1 MKNNREVL
9 AVSTRRRVLSYLISA
24 LLCIQ
29 PVAPALA
36 ASIEVASGNTHTE
49 NAANGVPVVNI
60 ATPNGTG
67 VSHNQ
72 YQNFNVGKEGL
83 ILNNATEALNQTQ
96 LGGLIQNNPNLKAG
110 QEANAIINEVVGAN
124 RSQLQ
129 GYTEVA
135 GKQANV
141 MVANPYGITCS
152 GCGFINTPN
161 VTLTTGKPVLDAQGN
176 VQALEVSKGT
186 ITIEGQGLDASNS
199 SSLAII
205 SRATEVNA
213 AVYAKDLSVISGSNR
228 VGSDGSITP
237 IAGEGAAPRVAIDTG
252 ALGGMYANRIHM
264 VSSEKGVGVN
274 LGNLNARQ
282 GDIQLDA
289 NGKLTLN
296 NTLSQGNLTLQA
308 DELALQGNHKAGG
321 DIRLTSRG
329 QTEIKQGAVSSAG
342 NVTLNS
348 QGQITVGNGT
358 VAAGNNVSLNTQQ
371 SLQLNSATVAAGVN
385 AEGTVGS
392 QGEVQLDAQ
401 HQLWNNSQVSAGQV
415 KAKGQQSIQQDAA
428 SRVTG
433 LTDVSLEGGHL
444 ALDGNVSAG
453 QNIALNGTRLQTGAQ
468 SKIQAQKSLN
478 VATTERV
485 DSLGEMSSG
494 NSLSLSTGEWI
505 NQGLFATNGNST
517 INATS
522 LNNQGKIQAQGLQNI
537 TAGTINNSGIMLS
550 GGQTILTADNITLS
564 GSLGS
569 QQALNL
575 TARQWLKVEPSG
587 LLLSDGSMTLQSAQV
602 DLAGSA
608 KAQQDI
614 RLNTI
619 TLNTFGGSQLLS
631 DAHIAVMASASTL
644 AGLISAGGTF
654 SLDSPLL
661 TALDTAHIQARQGMA
676 LNASQSALLQGT
688 LASGGGLTL
697 TSTNINQQGI
707 MQSDAVLS
715 LNGTTIN
722 QQGTLQG
729 QNVRIDGQTLTNS
742 GTVLALNQLDV
753 NTQLTDNQ
761 SSGRL
766 FSGGN
771 LTLISDV
778 LNHSGQ
784 ILALTD
790 ISVRLN
796 QDFTHN
802 STIAAG
808 NSLSLSTA
816 GALTQNGTLQGQ
828 SVSLTSGGILTSQGK
843 IAAGSGTLSLSA
855 ADIELGDNSNLQSG
869 GNIEITSQNSITHS
883 GFTGAAGDLRLSAV
897 NDITNSSL
905 LYAAGDMQLFA
916 EKISNLK
923 GDILAGNSLWMQKDA
938 AGNANSLVLNSSGT
952 IETIDGDITINT
964 SQFKNS
970 YLDFQVNKITTSEEN
985 NNDSFLISSLL
996 DGTASFFVDDGIE
1009 YLGVLKSDISK
1020 EIFEYRYQIGD
1031 SETIT
1036 VNTVGNAGRIV
1047 SGRDL
1052 NIFATSLENQT
1063 SVMFAGRDIT
1073 LIGGNLNNQSYQA
1086 GTSVLEKIYTRD
1098 FAEYMSFAYV
1108 HRLRDIKYSTPTGPL
1123 YQAVIQA
1130 GGDVYAYFD
1139 EDISN
1144 TTTVANAGDV
1154 NHTLDIPTLDDFH
1167 SLSLPNGLNGLFIT
1181 SQDPDS
1187 AYLITTNPKLDGL
1200 GGLDNSLFNDLY
1212 GMLGMRPGSAPY
1224 ETDSRFTDKN
1234 KVIGSAYFLDRLNL
1248 NPDYDYRFLGD
1259 AAFDTRYISD
1269 AMLKQTGSRYI
1280 NGVGSDLSQMQYL
1293 IDNAAQAYG
1302 SLGLTFGVSLTAE
1315 QIARLDKSIVWWE
1328 PMTIQGQTVLAPKLY
1343 LAKNDVTAVSGS
1355 VIKGGHVELEAGRVI
1370 NSNGSILADNSLFID
1385 SWSTIDNINAG
1396 QIKAGGYLS
1405 MFAMDDINNI
1415 GSTIRGQQVTL
1426 VSLDGSIINRTETQ
1440 QWSVSGNAGG
1450 FGLNSKNQT
1459 LAFSQ
1464 TDVGDIASIQSE
1476 GSLSLNAG
1484 KNIELTASRVSTD
1497 SGTLS
1502 LSAGQ
1507 DINIL
1512 TAEQSQSVQVGK
1524 NKTEA
1529 QGALSSFLESG
1540 DGLSMFAGRD
1550 INAQAA
1556 SISAEDS
1563 VALIAGRDVNLTT
1576 VESREYEETHGK
1588 RKKEI
1593 TESVR
1598 QQGTEILS
1606 GDKTTIIAGRDVTAE
1621 AANVVAGSDI
1631 ALNAG
1636 RNVTLTTATE
1646 SDYHYKEEKKSS
1658 GGFLSKKTT
1667 HTISEDSATR
1677 EKGTLLSG
1685 DNVTVT
1691 AGNDLTVKGSSVVGD
1706 ADVRLNAGNDVNI
1719 IAATDT
1725 DTSWRFKETKKSG
1738 VMGTGGI
1745 GITIGTSKTTH
1756 DRREAGTTQSQSAST
1771 VGSTGGNVSIAAGN
1785 QVRVSGSDVIANR
1798 DINITGDSVVIDPGH
1813 DKRTVDQ
1820 KFEQKSTGITVA
1832 LSGAVGGA
1840 INNAVSAAQSAKS
1853 ESDDRLA
1860 ALHGVKAALSGVQA
1874 AQGVELAQVNGDPNN
1889 GMGISVSL
1897 SHQKSKSEQ
1906 HHQSDNVSGST
1917 INAGNNLTITATG
1930 NNKAT
1935 PGSNSGDIIIAGSQ
1949 VKAGGDTS
1957 LSAQNDVL
1965 LTGAANTQKTTGS
1978 NSSSGGNVGISF
1990 GGGSNGAGLS
2000 IFAGVNTSKGKEK
2013 GNGTEW
2019 TETTLDSG
2027 KSLTITSGRDTT
2039 LNGALVSADK
2049 VTVDAGRDL
2058 TISSQQDSEDYNSK
2072 QHSVAAGGSFT
2083 IGSMTG
2089 SGYINA
2095 SQSKMKSDYD
2105 SVQEQSGIYAGKGG
2119 FDITVGN
2126 HTQLDGG
2133 VISSTATEE
2142 KNNLSTG
2149 TLGWTDIH
2157 NEADYKV
2164 QHQGVGISGGAM
2176 PSQGGDFTGNL
2187 AGGMLTGVNKSG
2199 HAEGTTQSAI
2209 ANGNITIR
2217 DEANQKQDIAD
2228 LSRDT
2233 ENANG
2238 SIGKI
2243 FDKEKEQKRLETVQA
2258 IGEIGQQAADIVR
2271 TQGEIAKQ
2279 KAMKDPDALAAAKAQ
2294 LVKEGN
2300 SDPSA
2305 KDIAEQAGRTAMQDY
2320 GTGSSLQRG
2329 ISGATAAIQ
2338 ALAGGGNIGAVLS
2351 SAAAPELA
2359 HMLKPLEGDK
2369 AASAVAH
2376 AILGAVNAQLNG
2388 GNAGAGAAGAAT
2400 GELIGSLIIEQL
2412 YPDVPKGQLNEEQKQ
2427 TVSLL
2432 STLAAGLAGGVTGDS
2447 SASALAGAQA
2457 GKNAVENNSVTVD
2470 KGRESIKESATWWK
2484 EQVRDKLGENTA
2496 SQLANGLINF
2506 TSESGDLVMAGGDTA
2521 FDAMAVLASCATGD
2535 GYCSQAQSDLAKKDA
2550 AVAGMLNAIM
2560 NGDAW
2565 EGIKATTVKAAN
2577 GDQRALEN
2585 VAGILT
2591 GIVVPV
2597 KALSGGGS
2605 ADKVVVKPGTPKVM
2619 EEGSPQQ
2626 TTTTRPSP
2634 SQSEKDIGADLGP
2647 NARPQVSFKNGQE
2660 VPYGTAGSVR
2670 PDWCVGSTCSIEVK
2684 NYTIGSNINGLIN
2697 NVSKQAIERQTH
2709 LPSGMKQE
2717 IVIDVR
2723 GQTITPIQRIKIVQG
2738 IVNKSNGAIDNS
2750 SIRFKT
2756 DN

>member
-1 MKNNREVL
+1 MKNNMDVL
-9 AVSTRRRVLSYLISA
+9 PVSTRRRVLSYLISA

-29 PVAPALA
+29 PIAPALA
-36 ASIEVASGNTHTE
+36 AGIDVASGNTHTD
-49 NAANGVPVVNI
+49 NAPNGVPVVNI
-60 ATPNGTG
+60 ATPNGAG

-83 ILNNATEALNQTQ
+83 ILNNATGALNQTQ

-186 ITIEGQGLDASNS
+186 ITIEGQGLDASNN

-385 AEGTVGS
+385 AEGAVGS
-392 QGEVQLDAQ
+392 QGTAQLDAQ
-401 HQLWNNSQVSAGQV
+401 HQLWNNSQISAGQV

-428 SRVTG
+428 SHVTG
-433 LTDVSLEGGHL
+433 LTNVSLEGGHL

-453 QNIALNGTRLQTGAQ
+453 QNIALSGTRLQTGAQ
-468 SKIQAQKSLN
+468 SKIQAQQNLN

-494 NSLSLSTGEWI
+494 NSLSLSTGEWG

-522 LNNQGKIQAQGLQNI
+522 LNNQGKIQAQGSQNI
-537 TAGTINNSGIMLS
+537 TAGTVNNSGIMLS
-550 GGQTILTADNITLS
+550 GGQTVLTGDNVTLS

-569 QQALNL
+569 QQGLNL

-587 LLLSDGSMTLQSAQV
+587 LLLSDGSMTLQSAQL

-614 RLNTI
+614 RLNTT
-619 TLNTFGGSQLLS
+619 TLNTFSGSQLLS

-654 SLDSPLL
+654 SLYSPLL

-697 TSTNINQQGI
+697 TSADINQQGI
-707 MQSDAVLS
+707 MQSDAALT
-715 LNGTTIN
+715 LYGTTIN

-729 QNVRIDGQTLTNS
+729 QNVSVNVQTLTNS

-796 QDFTHN
+796 QDFTHS

-828 SVSLTSGGILTSQGK
+828 SVSLTSGGKLTSQGK
-843 IAAGSGTLSLSA
+843 IAAGSGTLSLNA

-916 EKISNLK
+916 DKISNLK

-964 SQFKNS
+964 GHLLNERDGLTVTQTER
-970 YLDFQVNKITTSEEN
+970 D
-985 NNDSFLISSLL
+985 LISEYDWLSSTEATLSHDDVAL
-996 DGTASFFVDDGIE
+996 DLYGYWYAPSSNDNGGDFGYFVHYFAPALNE
-1009 YLGVLKSDISK
+1009 WRK
-1020 EIFEYRYQIGD
+1020 ELAVAVSSIAVTSNGK
-1031 SETIT
+1031 
-1036 VNTVGNAGRIV
+1036 AGRIA

-1052 NIFATSLENQT
+1052 VITS
-1063 SVMFAGRDIT
+1063 GRLDNYASDI
-1073 LIGGNLNNQSYQA
+1073 LANGDAYLSGGSLNNQSWFSGSETQYQTYQYKPNTLD
-1086 GTSVLEKIYTRD
+1086 GKLIGDLINYTIIRDSEGKILSYYDVDRDEYIRFTSGNFVYTATGDRRFERSD
-1098 FAEYMSFAYV
+1098 DSELY
-1108 HRLRDIKYSTPTGPL
+1108 RST
-1123 YQAVIQA
+1123 IQA
-1130 GGDVYAYFD
+1130 GGNLYASFD
-1139 EDISN
+1139 NDISN
-1144 TTTVANAGDV
+1144 TTTVANAG
-1154 NHTLDIPTLDDFH
+1154 NISH
-1167 SLSLPNGLNGLFIT
+1167 SLEAPALSGFGDLSLPNGLNGLFIT

-1187 AYLITTNPKLDGL
+1187 PYLITTNPKLDGL

-1302 SLGLTFGVSLTAE
+1302 SLRLTFGVSLTAE

-1415 GSTIRGQQVTL
+1415 GSTIRGQQVAL
-1426 VSLDGSIINRTETQ
+1426 ESLDGSIINRTETQ

-1476 GSLSLNAG
+1476 GCLSLNAG
-1484 KNIELTASRVSTD
+1484 KNIELTASEVSTEK
-1497 SGTLS
+1497 GPLT

-1512 TAEQSQSVQVGK
+1512 TAQQSQSVQVGK

-1529 QGALSSFLESG
+1529 QGVLSSSLVSG
-1540 DGLSMFAGRD
+1540 GSLNMAAGRD

-1556 SISAEDS
+1556 EITAEDS
-1563 VALIAGRDVNLTT
+1563 VSLAAGRDVNLTT
-1576 VESREYEETHGK
+1576 AESREYQETHGK
-1588 RKKEI
+1588 RKQEI

-1598 QQGTEILS
+1598 QQGTEIVS
-1606 GDKTTIIAGRDVTAE
+1606 GKHVQIIAGQDINAQAASVTAKE
-1621 AANVVAGSDI
+1621 DI
-1631 ALNAG
+1631 YANAG
-1636 RNVTLTTATE
+1636 RDINILTATE
-1646 SDYHYKEEKKSS
+1646 SDYRFFEETKKKS
-1658 GGFLSKKTT
+1658 GFMSKTVT
-1667 HTISEDSATR
+1667 HKVEQDYATY
-1677 EKGTLLSG
+1677 EKGSLLSG
-1685 DNVTVT
+1685 DNVTLS
-1691 AGNDLTVKGSSVVGD
+1691 AGNDLNITGSSVIGD
-1706 ADVRLNAGNDVNI
+1706 GDLKLKAGNNVNILAAVEEQSTYRLNE
-1719 IAATDT
+1719 
-1725 DTSWRFKETKKSG
+1725 KKKSG
-1738 VMGTGGI
+1738 VFSGG
-1745 GITIGTSKTTH
+1745 GLGFTIGTTSSRH
-1756 DRREAGTTQSQSAST
+1756 QIDDASTTQSQSASMI
-1771 VGSTGGNVSIAAGN
+1771 GSTGGSVSILAGG
-1785 QVRVSGSDVIANR
+1785 QAHIGGSDVIASK
-1798 DINITGDSVVIDPGH
+1798 DINIIADNVLIDPGH
-1813 DKRTVDQ
+1813 DLRQRDEKY
-1820 KFEQKSTGITVA
+1820 EQKTQGLSLA
-1832 LSGAVGGA
+1832 LSGVVGGA
-1840 INNAVSAAQSAKS
+1840 INSGFTAAQQAKD

-1860 ALHGVKAALSGVQA
+1860 ALNGVKSALYGVQA
-1874 AQGVELAQVNGDPNN
+1874 VQGAVLDNLKDVKDKSDNLI
-1889 GMGISVSL
+1889 GISASIG
-1897 SHQKSKSEQ
+1897 SQKSSSQQ
-1906 HHQSDNVSGST
+1906 HLDQNTIKGSAL
-1917 INAGNNLTITATG
+1917 NAGNNLNIIAYG
-1930 NNKAT
+1930 KGDSAA
-1935 PGSNSGDIIIAGSQ
+1935 SGDIVIAGSQ
-1949 VKAGGDTS
+1949 LKAGGDTT
-1957 LSAQNDVL
+1957 LSAKRDIL
-1965 LTGAANTQKTTGS
+1965 LTGAANTQKTTGK
-1978 NSSSGGNVGISF
+1978 NSSSGGAIGVSVGV
-1990 GGGSNGAGLS
+1990 GTEGKMGVS
-2000 IFAGVNTSKGKEK
+2000 IFANANKSSGHEK
-2013 GNGTEW
+2013 GDGTQW
-2019 TETTLDSG
+2019 AETTIDTG
-2027 KSLTITSGRDTT
+2027 NQLTINSQRDTA
-2039 LNGALVSADK
+2039 LIGALVSGEQ
-2049 VTVDAGRDL
+2049 VTMNVGRDL
-2058 TISSQQDSEDYNSK
+2058 WLQSQQDSDNYDAK
-2072 QHSVAAGGSFT
+2072 QQSVSGGISIPIWGSNAGGNFSY
-2083 IGSMTG
+2083 SRD
-2089 SGYINA
+2089 
-2095 SQSKMKSDYD
+2095 KMHSTYD
-2105 SVQEQSGIYAGKGG
+2105 SVQEQTGIYAGLGG

-2126 HTQLDGG
+2126 HTQLDGA
-2133 VISSTATEE
+2133 VISSTASAD
-2142 KNNLSTG
+2142 KNQLDTG
-2149 TLGWTDIH
+2149 TLGFSNIENKAEFKT
-2157 NEADYKV
+2157 E
-2164 QHQGVGISGGAM
+2164 HQGVGISA
-2176 PSQGGDFTGNL
+2176 GGDGGGKFIGNV
-2187 AGGMLTGVNKSG
+2187 AGGMIAAGGNDGS
-2199 HAEGTTQSAI
+2199 ASGTTQAAI
-2209 ANGNITIR
+2209 SDGTIIIR
-2217 DEANQKQDIAD
+2217 DRENQQQDIAD
-2228 LSRDT
+2228 LSRDV

-2238 SIGKI
+2238 SISPI
-2243 FDKEKEQKRLETVQA
+2243 FDKEKEQNRLKEIQL
-2258 IGEIGQQAADIVR
+2258 IGEIGGQMIDIVA
-2271 TQGEIAKQ
+2271 TQGAIYGEKAK
-2279 KAMKDPDALAAAKAQ
+2279 KDPAALAQAEADLRAGGLAVTQEAIEKKAYENG
-2294 LVKEGN
+2294 L
-2300 SDPSA
+2300 
-2305 KDIAEQAGRTAMQDY
+2305 RTF
-2320 GTGSSLQRG
+2320 GTGSNVQRATQAAVAALQG
-2329 ISGATAAIQ
+2329 LAGGDMSQ
-2338 ALAGGGNIGAVLS
+2338 ALAG
-2351 SAAAPELA
+2351 AAAPYVANVIKDLTKGNDEA
-2359 HMLKPLEGDK
+2359 NIM
-2369 AASAVAH
+2369 AH
-2376 AILGAVNAQLNG
+2376 AVLGAVVAHVNG
-2388 GNAGAGAAGAAT
+2388 NSALAGATGAAM
-2400 GELIGSLIIEQL
+2400 GEYIAKQL
-2412 YPDVPKGQLNEEQKQ
+2412 YPDTARDMLTEEQRQ
-2427 TVSLL
+2427 TISLL
-2432 STLAAGLAGGVTGDS
+2432 STVAAGLAGGVTGDS
-2447 SASALAGAQA
+2447 TADAFAGAQA
-2457 GKNAVENNSVTVD
+2457 GKNAVENNALGRCDPATCFDTVD
-2470 KGRESIKESATWWK
+2470 VIGGGGRS
-2484 EQVRDKLGENTA
+2484 
-2496 SQLANGLINF
+2496 
-2506 TSESGDLVMAGGDTA
+2506 
-2521 FDAMAVLASCATGD
+2521 TG
-2535 GYCSQAQSDLAKKDA
+2535 A
-2550 AVAGMLNAIM
+2550 
-2560 NGDAW
+2560 
-2565 EGIKATTVKAAN
+2565 
-2577 GDQRALEN
+2577 
-2585 VAGILT
+2585 
-2591 GIVVPV
+2591 
-2597 KALSGGGS
+2597 SGGGGGAVGLAAILAAIFGDDTPPVPNVGGNLTDAEKTDMGGTGS
-2605 ADKVVVKPGTPKVM
+2605 GTPGGWGPEDEQDARNRGQHEEYKDELRQGM
-2619 EEGSPQQ
+2619 EK
-2626 TTTTRPSP
+2626 PSV
-2634 SQSEKDIGADLGP
+2634 KDSNLSNIIDDLYRP
-2647 NARPQVSFKNGQE
+2647 NAK
-2660 VPYGTAGSVR
+2660 
-2670 PDWCVGSTCSIEVK
+2670 VGSGSTADAVRYELATGNKVGGRGHVEKAQTYSKALQDWLNK
-2684 NYTIGSNINGLIN
+2684 NPKASPGDRAAAE
-2697 NVSKQAIERQTH
+2697 NVLKDLQNS
-2709 LPSGMKQE
+2709 L
-2717 IVIDVR
+2717 R
-2723 GQTITPIQRIKIVQG
+2723 GK
-2738 IVNKSNGAIDNS
+2738 
-2750 SIRFKT
+2750 
-2756 DN
+2756 

>member
-1 MKNNREVL
+1 MDVL
-9 AVSTRRRVLSYLISA
+9 PVSTRRRVLSYLISA

-36 ASIEVASGNTHTE
+36 AGIDVASGNTHTE

-60 ATPNGTG
+60 ATPNGAG

-83 ILNNATEALNQTQ
+83 ILNNATGALNQTQ

-296 NTLSQGNLTLQA
+296 NTLSQGNLTVQA

-342 NVTLNS
+342 NVMLNS

-385 AEGTVGS
+385 AEGAVGS
-392 QGEVQLDAQ
+392 QGTAQLDAQ
-401 HQLWNNSQVSAGQV
+401 YQLWNNSQISAGQV

-428 SRVTG
+428 SRITG
-433 LTDVSLEGGHL
+433 LTNVSLEGGHL

-453 QNIALNGTRLQTGAQ
+453 QNIALSGTRLQTGAQ
-468 SKIQAQKSLN
+468 SKIQAQQNLN

-517 INATS
+517 INTTS
-522 LNNQGKIQAQGLQNI
+522 LNNQGKIQTQGLQNI
-537 TAGTINNSGIMLS
+537 TAGTVNNSGIMLS

-569 QQALNL
+569 QQGLNL

-614 RLNTI
+614 RLNTT

-631 DAHIAVMASASTL
+631 DAHIAVIASASTL

-661 TALDTAHIQARQGMA
+661 TALDTAHIQARQGMV

-697 TSTNINQQGI
+697 TSADINQQGI
-707 MQSDAVLS
+707 MQSDAALT
-715 LNGTTIN
+715 LYGTTIN

-729 QNVRIDGQTLTNS
+729 QNVSVNAQTLTNS
-742 GTVLALNQLDV
+742 GTVLALNQLDI

-828 SVSLTSGGILTSQGK
+828 SVSLTSGGKLTSQGK
-843 IAAGSGTLSLSA
+843 IAAGSGTLSLNA
-855 ADIELGDNSNLQSG
+855 ADIELDDNSNLQSG

-916 EKISNLK
+916 DKISNLK
-923 GDILAGNSLWMQKDA
+923 GDILAGNSLWMQKDT

-952 IETIDGDITINT
+952 IETIDGDITIDT
-964 SQFKNS
+964 TVFKNS
-970 YLDFQVNKITTSEEN
+970 YLDFQVDRVSTPAVGGSEGLILPPGMPEN
-985 NNDSFLISSLL
+985 HVTFV
-996 DGTASFFVDDGIE
+996 VDDGIE
-1009 YLGVLKSDISK
+1009 YLWIMKSDLSK

-1031 SETIT
+1031 RETIT

-1052 NIFATSLENQT
+1052 NILATSLENQA
-1063 SVMFAGRDIT
+1063 SVMLAGRDIT
-1073 LIGGNLNNQSYQA
+1073 LIGSNLNNQSYQA

-1098 FAEYMSFAYV
+1098 FAEYMSFVYV

-1130 GGDVYAYFD
+1130 GGDIYAYFD

-1181 SQDPDS
+1181 SQDPNS
-1187 AYLITTNPKLDGL
+1187 PYLITTNPKLDGL

-1212 GMLGMRPGSAPY
+1212 GMLGMHPGSAPY

-1234 KVIGSAYFLDRLNL
+1234 KFIGSAYFLDRLNL

-1328 PMTIQGQTVLAPKLY
+1328 PVTIQGQTVLAPKLY

-1426 VSLDGSIINRTETQ
+1426 ESLDGSIINRTETQ

-1484 KNIELTASRVSTD
+1484 KNIELTASEVSTEK
-1497 SGTLS
+1497 GPLT

-1512 TAEQSQSVQVGK
+1512 TAQQSQSVQVGK

-1529 QGALSSFLESG
+1529 QGVLSSSLVSG
-1540 DGLSMFAGRD
+1540 GSLNMAAGRD

-1556 SISAEDS
+1556 EITAEDS
-1563 VALIAGRDVNLTT
+1563 VSLAAGRDVNLTT
-1576 VESREYEETHGK
+1576 AESREYQETHGK
-1588 RKKEI
+1588 RKQEI

-1598 QQGTEILS
+1598 QQGTEIIS
-1606 GDKTTIIAGRDVTAE
+1606 GKHVQIIAGQDINAQAASVTAKE
-1621 AANVVAGSDI
+1621 DI
-1631 ALNAG
+1631 YANAG
-1636 RNVTLTTATE
+1636 RDINIITATE
-1646 SDYHYKEEKKSS
+1646 SDYRFFEETKKKS
-1658 GGFLSKKTT
+1658 GFMSKTVT
-1667 HTISEDSATR
+1667 HKVEQDYATY
-1677 EKGTLLSG
+1677 EKGSLLSG
-1685 DNVTVT
+1685 DNVTLS
-1691 AGNDLTVKGSSVVGD
+1691 AGNDLNITGSSIIGD
-1706 ADVRLNAGNDVNI
+1706 GDLKLKAGNNVNILAAVEEQSTYRLNE
-1719 IAATDT
+1719 
-1725 DTSWRFKETKKSG
+1725 KKKSG
-1738 VMGTGGI
+1738 VFSGG
-1745 GITIGTSKTTH
+1745 GLGFTIGTTSSRH
-1756 DRREAGTTQSQSAST
+1756 QIDDASTTQSQSASMI
-1771 VGSTGGNVSIAAGN
+1771 GSTGGSVSILAGG
-1785 QVRVSGSDVIANR
+1785 QAHIGGSDVIASK
-1798 DINITGDSVVIDPGH
+1798 DINIIADNVLIDPGH
-1813 DKRTVDQ
+1813 DLRQRDEKY
-1820 KFEQKSTGITVA
+1820 EQKTQGLSLA
-1832 LSGAVGGA
+1832 LSGVVGGA
-1840 INNAVSAAQSAKS
+1840 INSGFTAAQQAKD

-1860 ALHGVKAALSGVQA
+1860 ALNGVKSALYGVQA
-1874 AQGVELAQVNGDPNN
+1874 VQGAVLDNLKDVKDKSDNLI
-1889 GMGISVSL
+1889 GISASIG
-1897 SHQKSKSEQ
+1897 SQKSSSQQ
-1906 HHQSDNVSGST
+1906 HLDQNTIKGSAL
-1917 INAGNNLTITATG
+1917 NAGNNLNIIAYG
-1930 NNKAT
+1930 KGDSAA
-1935 PGSNSGDIIIAGSQ
+1935 SGDIVIGGSQ
-1949 VKAGGDTS
+1949 LKAGGDTT
-1957 LSAQNDVL
+1957 LSAERDIL
-1965 LTGAANTQKTTGS
+1965 LTGAANTQKTTGK
-1978 NSSSGGNVGISF
+1978 NSSSGGAIGVSVGV
-1990 GGGSNGAGLS
+1990 GTEGKMGVS
-2000 IFAGVNTSKGKEK
+2000 IFANANKSSGHEK
-2013 GNGTEW
+2013 GDGTQW
-2019 TETTLDSG
+2019 AETTIDTG
-2027 KSLTITSGRDTT
+2027 NQLTINSQRDTA
-2039 LNGALVSADK
+2039 LIGALVSGEQITMN
-2049 VTVDAGRDL
+2049 VGRDL
-2058 TISSQQDSEDYNSK
+2058 WLQSQQDSDNYDAK
-2072 QHSVAAGGSFT
+2072 QQSVSGGISIPIWGSNAGGNFSY
-2083 IGSMTG
+2083 SRD
-2089 SGYINA
+2089 
-2095 SQSKMKSDYD
+2095 KMHSTYD
-2105 SVQEQSGIYAGKGG
+2105 SVQEQTGIYAGLGG

-2126 HTQLDGG
+2126 HTQLDGA
-2133 VISSTATEE
+2133 VISSIASAD
-2142 KNNLSTG
+2142 KNQLDTG
-2149 TLGWTDIH
+2149 TLGFSNIENKAEFKT
-2157 NEADYKV
+2157 E
-2164 QHQGVGISGGAM
+2164 HQGVGISA
-2176 PSQGGDFTGNL
+2176 GGDGGGKFIGNV
-2187 AGGMLTGVNKSG
+2187 AGGMIAAGGNDGSTS
-2199 HAEGTTQSAI
+2199 GTTQAAI
-2209 ANGNITIR
+2209 SDGTIIIR
-2217 DEANQKQDIAD
+2217 DRDNQQQDIAD
-2228 LSRDT
+2228 LSRDV

-2238 SIGKI
+2238 SISPI
-2243 FDKEKEQKRLETVQA
+2243 FDKEKEQNRLKEIQL
-2258 IGEIGQQAADIVR
+2258 IGEIGGQMIDIVA
-2271 TQGEIAKQ
+2271 TQGAIYGEKAK
-2279 KAMKDPDALAAAKAQ
+2279 KDPAALAQ
-2294 LVKEGN
+2294 
-2300 SDPSA
+2300 
-2305 KDIAEQAGRTAMQDY
+2305 AEADLRAGGLAVTQEAIEKQAYENGLRTF
-2320 GTGSSLQRG
+2320 GTGSNVQRATQAAVAALQGLAGGDMSL
-2329 ISGATAAIQ
+2329 
-2338 ALAGGGNIGAVLS
+2338 ALAG
-2351 SAAAPELA
+2351 AAAPYVANVIKDLTKGNDEA
-2359 HMLKPLEGDK
+2359 NIM
-2369 AASAVAH
+2369 AH
-2376 AILGAVNAQLNG
+2376 AVLGAVVAHVNG
-2388 GNAGAGAAGAAT
+2388 NSALAGATGAAM
-2400 GELIGSLIIEQL
+2400 GEYIAKQL
-2412 YPDVPKGQLNEEQKQ
+2412 YPDTARDMLTEEQRQ
-2427 TVSLL
+2427 TISLL
-2432 STLAAGLAGGVTGDS
+2432 STVAAGLAGGVTGDS
-2447 SASALAGAQA
+2447 TADAFAGAQA
-2457 GKNAVENNSVTVD
+2457 GKNAVENNALGRCDPATCFDTVD
-2470 KGRESIKESATWWK
+2470 VIGGGGRS
-2484 EQVRDKLGENTA
+2484 
-2496 SQLANGLINF
+2496 
-2506 TSESGDLVMAGGDTA
+2506 
-2521 FDAMAVLASCATGD
+2521 TG
-2535 GYCSQAQSDLAKKDA
+2535 A
-2550 AVAGMLNAIM
+2550 
-2560 NGDAW
+2560 
-2565 EGIKATTVKAAN
+2565 
-2577 GDQRALEN
+2577 
-2585 VAGILT
+2585 
-2591 GIVVPV
+2591 
-2597 KALSGGGS
+2597 SGGGGGAVGLAAILAAIFGDDEPPVPNVGGNLTDAEKTEMGGTGS
-2605 ADKVVVKPGTPKVM
+2605 GTPGGWGPQD
-2619 EEGSPQQ
+2619 EE
-2626 TTTTRPSP
+2626 
-2634 SQSEKDIGADLGP
+2634 
-2647 NARPQVSFKNGQE
+2647 NARNQENIQSVLDAADRLGVDVKSVKVQNGVAQLRIN
-2660 VPYGTAGSVR
+2660 VT
-2670 PDWCVGSTCSIEVK
+2670 
-2684 NYTIGSNINGLIN
+2684 SNISSSDIQTLLNYAKSQGATSVEVNTGYIANEKLMEFLSRRSQDGKPFHGGTVIRDTSGL
-2697 NVSKQAIERQTH
+2697 
-2709 LPSGMKQE
+2709 G
-2717 IVIDVR
+2717 DF
-2723 GQTITPIQRIKIVQG
+2723 KIV
-2738 IVNKSNGAIDNS
+2738 
-2750 SIRFKT
+2750 FK
-2756 DN
+2756 